1 MYAAF
6 LYTIQSLFLALA
18 LPTYLSRGHS
28 ESLSRW
34 IFKLR
39 YFMASQLGFV
49 SILAMHV
56 INGKIFHCH
65 LKMKPV
71 IVFCGY
77 GDINQGSSYFISNF
91 NLGSSKPLGVDEDKG
106 KQEYVLFTSCVSS
119 CLGDS
124 LLVNFHQSLAVP
136 GYSQSIDFWPGQ
148 CYRLQLVFQRPQE
161 LPTDLGTFPAH
172 ELQMYLPQTL
182 GNLLVVRLV
191 GSLVFVNVCL
201 LLSCCE
207 P

>member
-1 MYAAF
+1 
-6 LYTIQSLFLALA
+6 
-18 LPTYLSRGHS
+18 
-28 ESLSRW
+28 
-34 IFKLR
+34 
-39 YFMASQLGFV
+39 MASQLGFV

-56 INGKIFHCH
+56 INGKIFHRH
-65 LKMKPV
+65 HKVKPV

-91 NLGSSKPLGVDEDKG
+91 NLGSSEPPGVDEDKD
-106 KQEYVLFTSCVSS
+106 KQEYVLFTWYVSS

-124 LLVNFHQSLAVP
+124 PLVNPHQSLAVP
-136 GYSQSIDFWPGQ
+136 GCSQSIDFWLGQ
-148 CYRLQLVFQRPQE
+148 CYWLQLVLQRPQE
-161 LPTDLGTFPAH
+161 LPMDPGTFPVH
-172 ELQMYLPQTL
+172 ELQTYLPQTL

-191 GSLVFVNVCL
+191 GSLAFVNVCL